1 MLHSHEMDDEALSA
15 WRALLGVHARVTNDV
30 EIALADAGLPPLTWY
45 DVLLPLYRAPQ
56 GRLRMGALA
65 NETTLS
71 RTGLTRL
78 VDRIERDGLLR
89 RDSVAEDRRGSYV
102 VLTSAGA
109 AMLRR
114 MWPVYGR
121 VLDESFAARVRNPG
135 GLRRLLEPLLH

>member
-1 MLHSHEMDDEALSA
+1 MDDESLAA
-15 WRALLGVHARVTNDV
+15 WRALLGAHARVTTDV
-30 EIALADAGLPPLTWY
+30 EVALAAAGLPPLTWY
-45 DVLLPLYRAPQ
+45 DVLLPLYRAP
-56 GRLRMGALA
+56 GRRLRMGALA

-102 VLTSAGA
+102 VLTPAGA

-114 MWPVYGR
+114 MWPVYER
-121 VLDESFAARVRNPG
+121 ILDDSFAVRIRNPEM
-135 GLRRLLEPLLH
+135 LRRLLEPLVR